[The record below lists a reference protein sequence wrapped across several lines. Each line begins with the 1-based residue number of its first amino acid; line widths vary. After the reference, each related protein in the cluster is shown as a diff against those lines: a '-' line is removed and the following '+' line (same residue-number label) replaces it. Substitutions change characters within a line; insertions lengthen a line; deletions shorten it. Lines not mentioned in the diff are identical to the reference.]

1 MSYLFGLI
9 QSIFSVGFILITMI
23 FTIILAFVIAGIAAF
38 KGRSP
43 LFWGILGFFFPWIVF
58 IMPFIPRKMPKF
70 VGDLKYH
77 EAFRGKN
84 PVVASI
90 MALSAIV
97 AKSDG
102 SISREEIKV
111 VKQFVVKTFG
121 LSYEELND
129 YAGAFEYGK
138 DHPEQYKEFTHV
150 ITSYYSR
157 RDILVAI
164 AYLLVKITMQ
174 DGTSI
179 SVAEDEQVRSIL
191 AELGISRYEYE
202 SIKAAFRQEQ
212 YSYGYSNYSQ
222 YGYNQSN
229 SSGFHTQGTQ
239 SLTKKYADVL
249 GVDEN
254 ASLSEIKKAY
264 RKLAKEYHPDK
275 MAAESMPEDYAK
287 FANQKIIEIN
297 EAYEYLKNL
306 RENG

>member
-9 QSIFSVGFILITMI
+9 QSIFSFGFTLITMI

-38 KGRSP
+38 KGRNP
-43 LFWGILGFFFPWIVF
+43 LFWGILGFFFPWIIF
-58 IMPFIPRKMPKF
+58 IMPFIPRKVPKF
-70 VGDLKYH
+70 TGDLRYH

-102 SISREEIKV
+102 NISRDEIKV

-121 LSYEELND
+121 LSYEALNS

-138 DHPEQYKEFTHV
+138 NHPEDYKEFTRM
-150 ITSYYSR
+150 ITSYYNR

-174 DGTSI
+174 DGTSM
-179 SVAEDEQVRSIL
+179 SAAEDEQVRSIL
-191 AELGISRYEYE
+191 AELGISMYEYE
-202 SIKAAFRQEQ
+202 SIKASFRQER
-212 YSYGYSNYSQ
+212 YNYDYSNYGQ
-222 YGYNQSN
+222 HGYNQSN
-229 SSGFHTQGTQ
+229 SSGFRTQGAQ

-264 RKLAKEYHPDK
+264 RKLVKEYHPDK
-275 MAAESMPEDYAK
+275 MAAESMPKEYAD